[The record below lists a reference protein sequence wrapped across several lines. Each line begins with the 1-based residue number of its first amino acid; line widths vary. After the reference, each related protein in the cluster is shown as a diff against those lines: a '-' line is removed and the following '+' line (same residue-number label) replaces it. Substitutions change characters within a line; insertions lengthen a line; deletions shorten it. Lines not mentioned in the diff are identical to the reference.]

1 MKPAPFDYTAP
12 GSLDEALEIL
22 DQRADEAKLLAG
34 GQSLVPLLNMRLAR
48 PALLVDLNRLSDLAY
63 VRSDDGVVRIG
74 ALTRQREVERSAAVR
89 ERVPLLG
96 AATEY
101 IGHPAIRNRGT
112 VGGSLAHGDPV
123 SELPC
128 VAVAL
133 DAALVAHGPKG
144 ERRIPADAF
153 FQSVFTTSLE
163 PNEIL
168 TEVVI
173 PAPPSGT
180 GWGFEELAR
189 RHGDFGILGVAALL
203 TLKRDG
209 TIERARLGYAG
220 AADRPLRA
228 GRAEKALIGQRPSAA
243 TFEEAARLASSELD
257 PPDDMHATAA
267 YRRTV
272 AIALTKRALAA
283 AERRATES
291 AGG

>member
-1 MKPAPFDYTAP
+1 MKPAPFDYVAP
-12 GSLDEALEIL
+12 AGLDEALEIL
-22 DQRADEAKLLAG
+22 AQRADEAKVLAG

-63 VRSDDGVVRIG
+63 VRADDGVVRIG
-74 ALTRQREVERSAAVR
+74 ALTRQRAVERLPAVR
-89 ERVPLLG
+89 ERVPLLA

-128 VAVAL
+128 VAGAL
-133 DAALVAHGPKG
+133 EAELVARGPKG
-144 ERRIPADAF
+144 VRRIPADRF
-153 FQSVFTTSLE
+153 YQSVFTTVLE

-168 TEVVI
+168 TEVAI
-173 PAPPSGT
+173 PALPPRT

-189 RHGDFGILGVAALL
+189 RHGDFGIIAVAALL
-203 TLKRDG
+203 TTKPDG
-209 TIERARLGYAG
+209 TVERARLSYAG

-228 GRAEKALIGQRPSAA
+228 RRAEAALLAQRPSAA
-243 TFEEAARLASSELD
+243 TFEEAARLAASELD
-257 PPDDMHATAA
+257 PPSDMHATAD

-272 AIALTKRALAA
+272 AVALTKRALAA
-283 AERRATES
+283 AQRRASES
-291 AGG
+291 TGG